1 MKYFLSEKSA
11 EGLKKLLNNSILDL
25 TPSPRR
31 RRSVDGGGTSSD
43 YAGPFA
49 VSLIIDEET
58 EKKEFQIGSEAV
70 ASYIVAGLTKIDVDV
85 ETLPASGD
93 GIWLNITCDNGI
105 YDYEFLTSEP
115 EITDINYVVQL
126 CQYDS
131 ATDEI
136 VQIQYGQVYIAGRIV

>member
-31 RRSVDGGGTSSD
+31 RRSVDGGGTASD
-43 YAGPFA
+43 YAGAFA
-49 VSLIIDEET
+49 VSLIVDEET
-58 EKKEFQIGSEAV
+58 EEKEFQIGSEAV
-70 ASYIVAGLTKIDVDV
+70 TSYIIAGLTKINVEV
-85 ETLPASGD
+85 ETLAAGGD
-93 GIWLNITCDNGI
+93 GVWLVITCESGI
-105 YDYEFLTSEP
+105 YDYSFVSTEP
-115 EITDINYVVQL
+115 TITDANYVVQL

-131 ATDEI
+131 TTDDI